1 MNRTTKTTRTK
12 CLAATTCSHTG
23 CLILLCLTLCLC
35 CCQDKRPAHGDSGAY
50 ARRTAEELWS
60 ADSALAVAIETNR
73 DVKYYLRTHTVLDNG
88 FDIVATFENAHRR
101 RLDSLLKRV
110 EVLERVTEFQ
120 AIDLEQST
128 GSTWWTQRRTAGH
141 EGIDAGDKGH
151 EDGNEGEYRGERNVA
166 GQPSG
171 YGIFRSCD
179 GSYYEGEWLAGMR
192 YGVGLQVT
200 PGKRL
205 QLGEWKEDRYLGERI
220 TYTPDRTYGIDISR
234 YQHEQ
239 ERMVTKRVRGRR
251 GRYVTRKVKHVVH
264 YNIDWSALRITSL
277 GTYSKKKIAGEV
289 DYPVSFIYIKSTEG
303 TTVRNAYFASDYVN
317 SKRHGYK
324 TGAYHFFS
332 IRTTG
337 KAQGL
342 YFLQNSRYEEGDLPP
357 VLDIEPT
364 DAQIRELGG
373 VRFLFANVRSW
384 LSVVE
389 KRLGVKPVLYVSH
402 RFVNKYLVQAPDL
415 LENYEVWIAR
425 YGEFRPDVNLASWQ
439 LCQDGRVRGI
449 HGPVDISVMF

>member
-1 MNRTTKTTRTK
+1 MMKRK
-12 CLAATTCSHTG
+12 CLAAATTCNRAG
-23 CLILLCLTLCLC
+23 WIAILSLVLCICS
-35 CCQDKRPAHGDSGAY
+35 CQDKKQAHNDGGAY
-50 ARRTAEELWS
+50 ARIAATERAA
-60 ADSALAVAIETNR
+60 ADSALAVAIDINH
-73 DVKYYLRTHTVLDNG
+73 DVKYYLRTHNVLDNG
-88 FDIVATFENAHRR
+88 FDIVATFEKEHKKRF
-101 RLDSLLKRV
+101 DSLARRSAL
-110 EVLERVTEFQ
+110 LEQVAAFQ
-120 AIDLEQST
+120 AIDIQKCTTSPLRLVINREQLEHVT
-128 GSTWWTQRRTAGH
+128 PA
-141 EGIDAGDKGH
+141 DGDSIGTYH
-151 EDGNEGEYRGERNVA
+151 GTRNVA

-171 YGIFRSCD
+171 YGIFCGRD

-205 QLGEWKEDRYLGERI
+205 KLGEWKEDRYLGERI

-234 YQHEQ
+234 YQHEH
-239 ERMVTKRVRGRR
+239 ERIVTKRVRGRR
-251 GRYVTRKVKHVVH
+251 GRYITRKVKLVEH
-264 YNIDWSALRITSL
+264 YKIDWSALRITSL
-277 GTYSKKKIAGEV
+277 GTYSKKKIVGEV

-317 SKRHGYK
+317 SKKHGYK

-332 IRTTG
+332 VRTTG

-389 KRLGVKPVLYVSH
+389 KRLGVKPVLYVSL

-415 LENYEVWIAR
+415 LENYDVWIAR
-425 YGEFRPDVNLASWQ
+425 YGEFRPDVNLISWQ

>member
-1 MNRTTKTTRTK
+1 M
-12 CLAATTCSHTG
+12 ATTCNSAVWAV
-23 CLILLCLTLCLC
+23 LLSLVLCLC
-35 CCQDKRPAHGDSGAY
+35 SCQDRKQSHNDGGTY
-50 ARRTAEELWS
+50 ARLTASERKA
-60 ADSALAVAIETNR
+60 ADSALTVAAGVNR
-73 DVKYYLRTHTVLDNG
+73 DVKYYLRTHNVLDNG
-88 FDIVATFENAHRR
+88 FDIVATFEKEYKKHF
-101 RLDSLLKRV
+101 DSLAKRSV
-110 EVLERVTEFQ
+110 QLERVAAFQ
-120 AIDLEQST
+120 ALDLQ
-128 GSTWWTQRRTAGH
+128 QCTAPPLCLDIH
-141 EGIDAGDKGH
+141 KAPLEHIHSADGDSIGFYQ
-151 EDGNEGEYRGERNVA
+151 GGRNVA

-171 YGIFRSCD
+171 YGIFRGCN

-192 YGVGLQVT
+192 YGVGLQIT

-205 QLGEWKEDRYLGERI
+205 KLGEWKEDRYLGERI

-239 ERMVTKRVRGRR
+239 ERMVKKRIKGRR
-251 GRYVTRKVKHVVH
+251 GRYITRMVKHVEH
-264 YNIDWSALRITSL
+264 FNINWSALRITSL
-277 GTYSKKKIAGEV
+277 GTYSKKKIVGEV

-332 IRTTG
+332 VRTTG

-342 YFLQNSRYEEGDLPP
+342 HFLQNSRYEKGDLPP
-357 VLDIEPT
+357 VLDIEPS
-364 DAQIRELGG
+364 DAQIREMGG

-389 KRLGVKPVLYVSH
+389 KRLGVKPVLYVSN

-425 YGEFRPDVNLASWQ
+425 YGEFRPEINLVSWQ

>member
-1 MNRTTKTTRTK
+1 MMKRK
-12 CLAATTCSHTG
+12 CLAAATTCNSAVWAM
-23 CLILLCLTLCLC
+23 LLSLVLCLC
-35 CCQDKRPAHGDSGAY
+35 SCQDRKQSHNDGGTY
-50 ARRTAEELWS
+50 ARLTASERKA
-60 ADSALAVAIETNR
+60 ADSALTVAAGVNR
-73 DVKYYLRTHTVLDNG
+73 DVKYYLRTHNVLDNG
-88 FDIVATFENAHRR
+88 FDIVATFEKEYKKHF
-101 RLDSLLKRV
+101 DSLARRSTLM
-110 EVLERVTEFQ
+110 ERVVAFQ
-120 AIDLEQST
+120 ALDLQ
-128 GSTWWTQRRTAGH
+128 QCTAPPLCLDIHKAPLEHIHSADGDSIGH
-141 EGIDAGDKGH
+141 YQGT
-151 EDGNEGEYRGERNVA
+151 RNVA

-171 YGIFRSCD
+171 YGIFRGCN

-205 QLGEWKEDRYLGERI
+205 KLGEWKEDKFLGERI

-239 ERMVTKRVRGRR
+239 VRMVTRRIRGRR
-251 GRYVTRKVKHVVH
+251 GRYITRKVKQVEH
-264 YNIDWSALRITSL
+264 YNINWSALRITSL
-277 GTYSKKKIAGEV
+277 GTYSKKKIVGEV

-317 SKRHGYK
+317 SKKHGYK

-332 IRTTG
+332 VRTTG

-342 YFLQNSRYEEGDLPP
+342 YFLQNSRYEKGDLPP

-364 DAQIRELGG
+364 DAQIRGLGG
-373 VRFLFANVRSW
+373 ARFLFANVRSW

-389 KRLGVKPVLYVSH
+389 KRLGVKPVLYVSN
-402 RFVNKYLVQAPDL
+402 RFVNKYMVQAPDL

-425 YGEFRPDVNLASWQ
+425 YGEFRPEVNLVSWQ

>member
-1 MNRTTKTTRTK
+1 MMKTQ
-12 CLAATTCSHTG
+12 CLAAATTCNSAG
-23 CLILLCLTLCLC
+23 WIIILSVMLCLC
-35 CCQDKRPAHGDSGAY
+35 SCQDKKQAHNDGGAY
-50 ARRTAEELWS
+50 ARITASERAA
-60 ADSALAVAIETNR
+60 ADSALAVAINTNH

-88 FDIVATFENAHRR
+88 FDIVAAFENEYKKHF
-101 RLDSLLKRV
+101 DSLARRSALMEQV
-110 EVLERVTEFQ
+110 VAFQ
-120 AIDLEQST
+120 AIDMQKCTTPPLHLLTNNERLEQITS
-128 GSTWWTQRRTAGH
+128 AY
-141 EGIDAGDKGH
+141 GDSIGVYQGGR
-151 EDGNEGEYRGERNVA
+151 DVA

-171 YGIFRSCD
+171 YGIFRGRD

-205 QLGEWKEDRYLGERI
+205 KLGEWKEDKYLGERI

-251 GRYVTRKVKHVVH
+251 GRYITRKVKRVEH
-264 YNIDWSALRITSL
+264 YSIDWSALRITSL
-277 GTYSKKKIAGEV
+277 GTYSKKKIVGEV

-342 YFLQNSRYEEGDLPP
+342 YFLQNSRYEKGDLPP

-389 KRLGVKPVLYVSH
+389 KRLGVRPVLYVSL

-415 LENYEVWIAR
+415 LQNYDVWIAR
-425 YGEFRPDVNLASWQ
+425 YGEFRPDVNLISWQ